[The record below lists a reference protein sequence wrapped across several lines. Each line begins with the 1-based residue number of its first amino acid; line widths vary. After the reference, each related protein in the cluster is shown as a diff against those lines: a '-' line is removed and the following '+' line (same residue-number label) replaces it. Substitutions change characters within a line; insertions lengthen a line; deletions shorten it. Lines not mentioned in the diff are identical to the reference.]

1 MFISF
6 FLDKPGPPRNLQV
19 SEVRKDSCYLT
30 WKEPEDNGGSV
41 ITNYVV
47 EKKDVASAQWVPISS
62 SSKKHSLLAKH
73 LMEGTQYLFRVAAE
87 NQYGRSSYVETHKP
101 IKAIDPLCK
110 HHSIFIQ
117 CFKELY
123 YVIIFMHALCMST

>member
-6 FLDKPGPPRNLQV
+6 CSDKPGPPRNLEV

-30 WKEPEDNGGSV
+30 WKEPEDNGGSA

-47 EKKDVASAQWVPISS
+47 EKKDVSSAQWVPISS
-62 SSKKHSLLAKH
+62 SSKKRSLLAKH
-73 LMEGTQYLFRVAAE
+73 LMEGIQYLFRVAAE

-101 IKAIDPLCK
+101 IKAMDPLCK
-110 HHSIFIQ
+110 HHSMFIY
-117 CFKELY
+117 CFKGLY
-123 YVIIFMHALCMST
+123 CEIVLI